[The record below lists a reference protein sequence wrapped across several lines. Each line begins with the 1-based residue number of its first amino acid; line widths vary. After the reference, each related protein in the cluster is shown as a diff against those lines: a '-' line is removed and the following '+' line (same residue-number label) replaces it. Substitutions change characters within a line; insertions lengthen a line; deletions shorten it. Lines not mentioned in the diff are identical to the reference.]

1 MHSKDGPINERFG
14 VQGFTPSS
22 LDVNICLDGPSF
34 RRAEGPTNQCRNA
47 FKRRPVPCHTEP
59 KSIDQN
65 AIAPGPEYESAGH
78 RDQNMKVLAHLHG
91 QNTCVDILVDII
103 NERFGVPPI

>member
-1 MHSKDGPINERFG
+1 MDDIYRPPPLHWII
-14 VQGFTPSS
+14 FT
-22 LDVNICLDGPSF
+22 DIYTRGPSTLALLIALF
-34 RRAEGPTNQCRNA
+34 
-47 FKRRPVPCHTEP
+47 
-59 KSIDQN
+59 
-65 AIAPGPEYESAGH
+65 IAPGPEYESAGH